1 MKKYFFGYLFVRIA
15 KFLAVIIVLIGL
27 AYAIFQFAQASMAA
41 ESVQYLPNPTV
52 RQHLDKLLARSFE
65 AQRLVSDFRGETK
78 LKSNVSV
85 GGLLGEITSMGD
97 FDRLGEVLETV
108 DRERQ
113 ILKQAV
119 VERFEQLIDE
129 IQKKLRAYAASLSP
143 AEASPAPKVLSP
155 TPMATATPVP
165 KPTPNERKTLFSEQ
179 LSQADIET
187 RLSDLNANVQFLKV
201 VATAAENPENRT
213 KLTESIKRLDELKAL
228 LPLRPAAP
236 TEVPQEEE
244 PQQYSPQ
251 NRQVPLPEP
260 RKVLNAEKVAEQ
272 LGQLRSSVRQAIL
285 SSWALDDA
293 FDEIRDLSA
302 SERNKCR
309 SATLA
314 VTRIWLTAFG
324 MMAAGVI
331 AMAFVAFLILVM
343 ADLTQTLLDTAT
355 NTGVIAEGRP
365 K

>member
-27 AYAIFQFAQASMAA
+27 AYAIFQFVQASVAA

-65 AQRLVSDFRGETK
+65 AQRLVSDFTGETK
-78 LKSNVSV
+78 KSDASV
-85 GGLLGEITSMGD
+85 GGLAGEITSMRD

-108 DRERQ
+108 DRERE
-113 ILKQAV
+113 ILKQAIV
-119 VERFEQLIDE
+119 KRFEQLIDE
-129 IQKKLRAYAASLSP
+129 VQKKLRAYAASLSP
-143 AEASPAPKVLSP
+143 AEASPPPKVLSP
-155 TPMATATPVP
+155 TPMATATPPP

-201 VATAAENPENRT
+201 LETTAENPENRT

-228 LPLRPAAP
+228 LPSRPVAL
-236 TEVPQEEE
+236 TEVPQQEK

-251 NRQVPLPEP
+251 NPQLPFAEP
-260 RKVLNAEKVAEQ
+260 RKVLNAEKVADQ

-285 SSWALDDA
+285 SSWALDEA
-293 FDEIRDLSA
+293 LDEIRDLSA

-324 MMAAGVI
+324 MIAGGAVL
-331 AMAFVAFLILVM
+331 MAFVAFLILVT

>member
-1 MKKYFFGYLFVRIA
+1 M
-15 KFLAVIIVLIGL
+15 
-27 AYAIFQFAQASMAA
+27 S
-41 ESVQYLPNPTV
+41 
-52 RQHLDKLLARSFE
+52 
-65 AQRLVSDFRGETK
+65 
-78 LKSNVSV
+78 
-85 GGLLGEITSMGD
+85 D
-97 FDRLGEVLETV
+97 FDRVEEVLKVV

-113 ILKQAV
+113 TLKQAV

-129 IQKKLRAYAASLSP
+129 IQKKLRAYATSLSP
-143 AEASPAPKVLSP
+143 ASPSPAVPTP

-165 KPTPNERKTLFSEQ
+165 KPAPNERKTVFSEQ

-187 RLSDLNANVQFLKV
+187 RLSGLNSNAQFLKV
-201 VATAAENPENRT
+201 LATTAENPENRA
-213 KLTESIKRLDELKAL
+213 KLLESIKRLDELKTL
-228 LPLRPAAP
+228 LPSRPAAP
-236 TEVPQEEE
+236 TEVLQQEE

-272 LGQLRSSVRQAIL
+272 LGQLRNSVRQAIL

-293 FDEIRDLSA
+293 FDEIQELSA
-302 SERNKCR
+302 PERNKCR

-314 VTRIWLTAFG
+314 VTRIWLNAFG
-324 MMAAGVI
+324 VMALGIV

-355 NTGVIAEGRP
+355 NTGLIAESRS